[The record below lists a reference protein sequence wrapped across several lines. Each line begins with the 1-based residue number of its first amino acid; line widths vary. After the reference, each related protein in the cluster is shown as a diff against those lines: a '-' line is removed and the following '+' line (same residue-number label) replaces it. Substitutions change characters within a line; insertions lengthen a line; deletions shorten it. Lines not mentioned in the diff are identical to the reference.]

1 MNKSVYSIVLSDDV
15 VAEIDRLAYRE
26 GTSRSNMINQI
37 LARYVS
43 YTTPEKR
50 LSDIFSKAV
59 ELVEQMDQLQVM
71 LQPSDTHM
79 ALKSALRY
87 KYNPTVKYS
96 VELYKNSDALGELR
110 VTMRTQSRDLIDC
123 MNGFFTLWM
132 AVERSFWGDLPPCSV
147 GAGRYSR
154 TLRRPAAPQSGE
166 ALGQAIIDYVQT
178 LDQCMKHYFDALP
191 AGSDP
196 TRQIVRTY
204 EDYAKNNLLLM

>member
-37 LARYVS
+37 LAQYVS

-59 ELVEQMDQLQVM
+59 ELVESMDQLQVM
-71 LQPSDTHM
+71 LHPSDTHL

-123 MNGFFTLWM
+123 MNGFFTLWA
-132 AVERSFWGDLPPCSV
+132 AVERSFLAFDPPCSI

-154 TLRRPAAPQSGE
+154 TLRRPETPQTGE
-166 ALGQAIIDYVQT
+166 ALGQAIIDYVET
-178 LDQCMKHYFDALP
+178 LDKCMKLYFAALP
-191 AGSDP
+191 ADSDP
-196 TRQIVRTY
+196 TRKIAQTY
-204 EDYAKNNLLLM
+204 KDYMNNNLLLM

>member
-37 LARYVS
+37 LAQYVS

-59 ELVEQMDQLQVM
+59 ELVDSMDQLQVM
-71 LQPSDTHM
+71 LQPSDTHL

-96 VELYKNSDALGELR
+96 VSSVSFKSLSTSGRNRSGR
-110 VTMRTQSRDLIDC
+110 GSLIL
-123 MNGFFTLWM
+123 FFISSKESLFIM
-132 AVERSFWGDLPPCSV
+132 VIPL
-147 GAGRYSR
+147 
-154 TLRRPAAPQSGE
+154 
-166 ALGQAIIDYVQT
+166 
-178 LDQCMKHYFDALP
+178 
-191 AGSDP
+191 
-196 TRQIVRTY
+196 
-204 EDYAKNNLLLM
+204 